1 MNRPQPHEYPEWG
14 AQYIN
19 LVDQEDVL
27 VLLEKQSQE
36 FPEFLNNFIEKADYA
51 YAPGKWT
58 LKELAGHMVDTER
71 ILCYRLLCFS
81 RGEASPLPGFEEDDY
96 VKNAHFADR
105 SLLSIGEEFSLLRRA
120 NQYLF
125 NSLNETELNRSG
137 IASGRPI
144 TVRAILFVM
153 AGHVI
158 HHTRIIKERYAD
170 VV

>member
-19 LVDQEDVL
+19 LVDQDDVL
-27 VLLEKQSQE
+27 ILLEKQSEE

-58 LKELAGHMVDTER
+58 IKELAGHMIDTER
-71 ILCYRLLCFS
+71 ILCYRLLSFA
-81 RGEASPLPGFEEDDY
+81 RGESSPLPGFEEDEY

-105 SLLSIGEEFSLLRRA
+105 SLHSIGEEFSLLRRA

-125 NSLNETELNRSG
+125 KSLNEAALSRLGT
-137 IASGRPI
+137 ASGRLI
-144 TVRAILFVM
+144 SVRAILFVI

-158 HHTRIIKERYAD
+158 HHTKIIKERYS
-170 VV
+170 

>member
-19 LVDQEDVL
+19 LVDQDDVL
-27 VLLEKQSQE
+27 ILLEKQSEE

-58 LKELAGHMVDTER
+58 IKELAGHMIDTER
-71 ILCYRLLCFS
+71 ILCYRLLSFA
-81 RGEASPLPGFEEDDY
+81 RGESSPLPGFEEDEY

-105 SLLSIGEEFSLLRRA
+105 SLHSIGEEFSLLRRA

-125 NSLNETELNRSG
+125 KSLNEAELSRLG
-137 IASGRPI
+137 TASGWLI
-144 TVRAILFVM
+144 SVRAILFVI

-158 HHTRIIKERYAD
+158 HHTKIIKERYS
-170 VV
+170 

>member
-19 LVDQEDVL
+19 LVDQDDVL
-27 VLLEKQSQE
+27 TLLEKQSEE

-51 YAPGKWT
+51 YGPGKWT
-58 LKELAGHMVDTER
+58 IKELAGHMIDTER
-71 ILCYRLLCFS
+71 ILCYRLLCFA
-81 RGEASPLPGFEEDDY
+81 RGESSPLPGFEEDDY

-105 SLLSIGEEFSLLRRA
+105 SLFSIGEEFSLLRRA

-125 NSLNETELNRSG
+125 KSLNETELNRAG
-137 IASGRPI
+137 TASGRPI
-144 TVRAILFVM
+144 SVRAILFII

-158 HHTRIIKERYAD
+158 HHTMIIKERYA
-170 VV
+170 

>member
-19 LVDQEDVL
+19 LVDQDDVL
-27 VLLEKQSQE
+27 ILLEKQSEE

-58 LKELAGHMVDTER
+58 IKELAGHMIDTER
-71 ILCYRLLCFS
+71 ILCYRLLSFA
-81 RGEASPLPGFEEDDY
+81 RGESSPLPGFEEDEY

-105 SLLSIGEEFSLLRRA
+105 SLHSIGEEFSLLRRA

-125 NSLNETELNRSG
+125 KSLNEAELSRLG
-137 IASGRPI
+137 TASGRLI
-144 TVRAILFVM
+144 SVRAILFVI

-158 HHTRIIKERYAD
+158 HHTKIIKERYS
-170 VV
+170 

>member
-19 LVDQEDVL
+19 LVDQDDVL
-27 VLLEKQSQE
+27 ILLEKQSEE

-58 LKELAGHMVDTER
+58 IKELAGHMIDTER
-71 ILCYRLLCFS
+71 ILCYRLLSFA
-81 RGEASPLPGFEEDDY
+81 RGESSPLPGFEEDEY

-105 SLLSIGEEFSLLRRA
+105 SLHSIGEEFSLLRRA

-125 NSLNETELNRSG
+125 KSLNEAALSRLGT
-137 IASGRPI
+137 ASGRLI
-144 TVRAILFVM
+144 SVRAILFII

-158 HHTRIIKERYAD
+158 HHTKIIKERYS
-170 VV
+170 